1 MFMQLFWFHLDA
13 YIRVF
18 MIMNH
23 TTLVGI
29 VFHMDRF
36 VLYLIASFSFEEF
49 LCFVEVGFLLSS
61 LGWDAMLTSRGA
73 ESH

>member
-1 MFMQLFWFHLDA
+1 MDSELQLENIIYMFMQLFWFHLDA

-23 TTLVGI
+23 MTLVGI

-36 VLYLIASFSFEEF
+36 ALYLIALFSFEEF

-61 LGWDAMLTSRGA
+61 LG
-73 ESH
+73 